1 MCDQKAADNGC
12 VMRLPFRLL
21 ALLVALTAGAA
32 PAAAQAFEGI
42 VTMKLAA
49 GATSATVYAK
59 GSRARYEMNAGGQE
73 MVMLVDTTGALTML
87 IPGQKKYMVMRG
99 IADQARQESAKGAL
113 EFKKTGKQASYAGYK
128 CDVYLMSRGGG
139 EQTQMCIT
147 GELGSLGA
155 DLSSASGSGVMSAD
169 DLKRLRAQFGTN
181 FFILWMAGADGKV
194 LYEVTKV
201 EKTAVPEERLALPA
215 GYTEMKGPGE

>member
-1 MCDQKAADNGC
+1 
-12 VMRLPFRLL
+12 MRLPFSVFT
-21 ALLVALTAGAA
+21 LLVALAAGAA

-42 VTMKLAA
+42 VTMKLAG

-73 MVMLVDTTGALTML
+73 MVMLTDNAGTVTML

-99 IADQARQESAKGAL
+99 VADLARKESAKGNL
-113 EFKKTGKQASYAGYK
+113 EFKKVGKQGSYAGYK
-128 CDVYLMSRGGG
+128 CDMYAMSRGSG

-169 DLKRLRAQFGTN
+169 DLKRLRDQFGSS

-201 EKTAVPEERLALPA
+201 EKTAVPDERLALPA
-215 GYTEMKGPGE
+215 GYTEMKGPGQ